1 MASRS
6 SQYRKRRRFM
16 EEVEREIDNEINNME
31 PSSPVMVPAS
41 TSRMFNELHSTDSN
55 LGANVE
61 CSFSIDV
68 DTNNTNNDSAATVD
82 ENNLDDIED
91 EQEECAE
98 DFYDAYNYLN
108 DFQSLKEALR
118 YLAIM
123 GHLSRNF
130 LNLLLAILRKFGHP
144 ELPKDGRTLLK
155 IPKVSQ
161 EIQHIAGGQMWYS
174 GIEVGLRNYF
184 RNHVPEENKFSL
196 HIFID
201 GLPLFKSSA
210 TQFWPILFKVK
221 EIPDCPVMIAGV
233 FCGQKKPTDLEPYLR
248 QLVDELNNLQVI
260 GMLFGEKVV
269 KIFAKAFVTDTP
281 ARAFIKS
288 VMYFPAK
295 HGCTK
300 CTLVGEFVKPERKVI
315 FCSPQPAPS
324 RTDESFRQRH
334 DTEHHKQIRSPLE
347 EIGGLDMIK
356 SFPTSD
362 RLHLID
368 IGNTRKIL
376 YGLFHHKFISFVIW
390 SSEHK
395 KNASHFLMKTK
406 LPSEIHRP
414 FRSLDTLQYW
424 KATEFRSFLHY
435 ISPVIYKDFMHSD
448 GFNHYLLYF
457 CGITIFSSSVYKNLN
472 PLAKRMLQQFVVD
485 FPLYYGRTHMSSNV
499 HNLLHVFDDV
509 EELGPLD
516 DWSSYDYENFLQ
528 FIKRDVKTGSKCV
541 EQVAGRCK
549 LYASINVHHGP
560 KEKKYPCLTID
571 GCGLHVTESF
581 VLKPK
586 FRDQWFLTK
595 SNGIVKFLRAEISPQ
610 NSLVIVGIKYD
621 NKENYFTATFK
632 DNVSFV
638 AIQSS
643 ELNIHKL
650 NSYSPSTMV
659 TLDLKSIKCKLVA
672 VNLPL
677 VLLCTLMLMNFKIL
691 CLHLYY
697 LFHYYTL
704 FFRTN
709 HIFYL
714 KIMIVTCFVLV

>member
-1 MASRS
+1 
-6 SQYRKRRRFM
+6 M
-16 EEVEREIDNEINNME
+16 E
-31 PSSPVMVPAS
+31 
-41 TSRMFNELHSTDSN
+41 
-55 LGANVE
+55 
-61 CSFSIDV
+61 
-68 DTNNTNNDSAATVD
+68 
-82 ENNLDDIED
+82 
-91 EQEECAE
+91 
-98 DFYDAYNYLN
+98 
-108 DFQSLKEALR
+108 
-118 YLAIM
+118 
-123 GHLSRNF
+123 
-130 LNLLLAILRKFGHP
+130 
-144 ELPKDGRTLLK
+144 
-155 IPKVSQ
+155 
-161 EIQHIAGGQMWYS
+161 
-174 GIEVGLRNYF
+174 
-184 RNHVPEENKFSL
+184 
-196 HIFID
+196 
-201 GLPLFKSSA
+201 
-210 TQFWPILFKVK
+210 
-221 EIPDCPVMIAGV
+221 
-233 FCGQKKPTDLEPYLR
+233 
-248 QLVDELNNLQVI
+248 
-260 GMLFGEKVV
+260 
-269 KIFAKAFVTDTP
+269 
-281 ARAFIKS
+281 
-288 VMYFPAK
+288 
-295 HGCTK
+295 
-300 CTLVGEFVKPERKVI
+300 
-315 FCSPQPAPS
+315 
-324 RTDESFRQRH
+324 
-334 DTEHHKQIRSPLE
+334 
-347 EIGGLDMIK
+347 
-356 SFPTSD
+356 
-362 RLHLID
+362 
-368 IGNTRKIL
+368 
-376 YGLFHHKFISFVIW
+376 
-390 SSEHK
+390 
-395 KNASHFLMKTK
+395 TK

-672 VNLPL
+672 VNLPPRPL
-677 VLLCTLMLMNFKIL
+677 VYFDVDELQDSMPPSV
-691 CLHLYY
+691 
-697 LFHYYTL
+697 L
-704 FFRTN
+704 FFPLLHTFLPN
-709 HIFYL
+709 
-714 KIMIVTCFVLV
+714 